1 MNDDNQ
7 YVVECLRERRNR
19 GRMIE
24 YLSNGKDTE
33 RQITAGLKRL
43 ISIVATTVGEGF
55 GRDLVR
61 EYANRSYTSR
71 VVVIGRIAST
81 V

>member
-24 YLSNGKDTE
+24 YLVKCHEIDEVIEN
-33 RQITAGLKRL
+33 RL
-43 ISIVATTVGEGF
+43 
-55 GRDLVR
+55 D
-61 EYANRSYTSR
+61 Y
-71 VVVIGRIAST
+71 
-81 V
+81 